1 MHARI
6 RLPQRYDGFTQ
17 GQCLDF
23 FTAHV
28 SPSMRKLLE
37 GFPEHLLSLGD
48 NARLSQFSELGT
60 FIASKRE
67 LGTELNLSQPTIKS
81 YCDNPQMFRLNQLK
95 TIGRMTEL
103 NLTELD
109 QLINY

>member
-1 MHARI
+1 MA
-6 RLPQRYDGFTQ
+6 
-17 GQCLDF
+17 
-23 FTAHV
+23 
-28 SPSMRKLLE
+28 SKE
-37 GFPEHLLSLGD
+37 
-48 NARLSQFSELGT
+48 NK
-60 FIASKRE
+60 FIKTLRFHGVSKRE

-95 TIGRMTEL
+95 TIGRMTEI